1 MKTNTQTLAAALRI
15 LANDIESPDGVANA
29 AIAEATEWLD
39 ELMAQVDFWRDI
51 AEECATIGTKVEAC
65 HRFEAALK
73 VSPTQCLREI
83 QAEAVQK
90 FANEACGNCESD
102 FQRQLSVVADQYAN
116 RIRKGEK
123 P

>member
-1 MKTNTQTLAAALRI
+1 
-15 LANDIESPDGVANA
+15 VANA
-29 AIAEATEWLD
+29 AISEAAERLD
-39 ELMAQVDFWRDI
+39 ELMAQIDFWRDI

-83 QAEAVQK
+83 QAEAGRAGFVAGYNSG
-90 FANEACGNCESD
+90 FADRGLNRSFSPEWHASH
-102 FQRQLSVVADQYAN
+102 YAHD
-116 RIRKGEK
+116 IRKGTK